1 MTNIYRM
8 KIIVWEK
15 WIVSKITVF
24 EKFLHLDQILSDLF
38 INFKIII
45 EFINKSNYSQKIPE
59 KMLKFRE

>member
-45 EFINKSNYSQKIPE
+45 EFINKSNYSQKIPGNV
-59 KMLKFRE
+59 R